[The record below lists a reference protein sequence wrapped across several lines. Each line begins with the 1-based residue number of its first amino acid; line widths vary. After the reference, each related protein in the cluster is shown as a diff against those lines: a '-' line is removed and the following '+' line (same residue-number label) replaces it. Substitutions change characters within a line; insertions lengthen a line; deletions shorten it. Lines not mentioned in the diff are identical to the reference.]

1 MGYSLWNLRNYLP
14 MTISELRVK
23 QCLPSIISNVTN
35 NKWALKNCYK
45 FSNTT
50 IAIRFNLVQVSPSLP
65 PFVLAM
71 LFVHSFHVLSGYIC
85 FTRFG
90 GGSHW
95 LNFEKEFRDTAP
107 LMPLLYLCSSWWIHP
122 LLLLACAT
130 DQLNSGEVR
139 LQNSAEI
146 LVLGLQLCTRIWVR
160 AMIGVLKMPLLICQS
175 GWREMRNVFPV
186 VHWVRWGARNKDIG
200 AASQTL
206 LTDVKLRLQR
216 SL

>member
-65 PFVLAM
+65 PFVLAV

-107 LMPLLYLCSSWWIHP
+107 LRPPLYLCSSWWIHP

-130 DQLNSGEVR
+130 DQLNS
-139 LQNSAEI
+139 
-146 LVLGLQLCTRIWVR
+146 TRIWVR

>member
-1 MGYSLWNLRNYLP
+1 M
-14 MTISELRVK
+14 E
-23 QCLPSIISNVTN
+23 
-35 NKWALKNCYK
+35 NCYK

-65 PFVLAM
+65 PFVLAV

-107 LMPLLYLCSSWWIHP
+107 LRPPLYPCSSWWIQP

-139 LQNSAEI
+139 LQNSEKQRRNPCSRSPAVYQDLTTLYDWCI
-146 LVLGLQLCTRIWVR
+146 KNAIVDLPIRLKGNAKRISGSSLSPLGGPEQKYRR
-160 AMIGVLKMPLLICQS
+160 
-175 GWREMRNVFPV
+175 
-186 VHWVRWGARNKDIG
+186 
-200 AASQTL
+200 
-206 LTDVKLRLQR
+206 
-216 SL
+216 